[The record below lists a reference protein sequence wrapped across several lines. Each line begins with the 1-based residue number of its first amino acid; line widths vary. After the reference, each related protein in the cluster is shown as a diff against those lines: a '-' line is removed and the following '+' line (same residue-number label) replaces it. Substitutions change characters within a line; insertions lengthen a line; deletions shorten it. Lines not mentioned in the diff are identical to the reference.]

1 MAHKS
6 SGEIDF
12 ADAFVGNNQK
22 LNQRLDKVNQL
33 VDWKPFELKL
43 NMIYASNTGRPSYPL
58 LLLFKS
64 LLLQAWYSL
73 SDYELEAALD
83 DRFSF
88 RRFIK
93 LSVSEKAPDHSTF
106 SRFRE
111 QLITHGVHDQL
122 FKELDR
128 QLESKGLILKKGTLV
143 DATVIEAAPKKP
155 NQKED
160 GTAGKSDVD
169 PDADWTKKGGRYL
182 FGYKAHMGVD
192 QESELIRKIAMT
204 PAHVHD
210 GEMLRNVL
218 SGDEKWAF
226 ADKAYDSEKNHKVLE
241 EQNIQNGILIKG
253 TRKRKLIGIEKMC
266 NKILSR
272 LRCPVERIF
281 GTLKQTYRYT
291 RARYLGLRKNT
302 LQLTLMSM
310 AYNLRR
316 MEKLC
321 A

>member
-6 SGEIDF
+6 SGQIDF
-12 ADAFVGNNQK
+12 ADSFVGNNQK

-33 VDWKPFELKL
+33 VDWRPFELKL
-43 NMIYASNTGRPSYPL
+43 TRIYSSSIGRPSYPL

-64 LLLQAWYSL
+64 ILLQAWYSL
-73 SDYELEAALD
+73 SDYELESVLD

-88 RRFIK
+88 RRFVN
-93 LSVSEKAPDHSTF
+93 LSVSERAPDHSTF

-111 QLITHGVHDQL
+111 QLIVHGVHDQL

-128 QLESKGLILKKGTLV
+128 QLEKRGLMLKKGTLV

-155 NQKED
+155 NQNED
-160 GTAGKSDVD
+160 GTAGKSIVD
-169 PDADWTKKGGRYL
+169 PEADWTKKGGRYL
-182 FGYKAHMGVD
+182 FGYKAHMGID
-192 QESELIRKIAMT
+192 QGSELIRKIEMT

-210 GEMLRNVL
+210 GEMLGQVV
-218 SGDEKWAF
+218 SGDEDWVF
-226 ADKAYDSEKNHKVLE
+226 ADKAYDSKKNHKILE
-241 EQNIQNGILIKG
+241 GKNIQNGILIKA
-253 TRKRKLIGIEKMC
+253 TRKRKLTKIEKMC
-266 NKILSR
+266 NKILSK

-281 GTLKQTYRYT
+281 GTLKRSYRYS
-291 RARYLGLRKNT
+291 RARYLGLRKNS
-302 LQLTLMSM
+302 LQITLMSM

-321 A
+321 S